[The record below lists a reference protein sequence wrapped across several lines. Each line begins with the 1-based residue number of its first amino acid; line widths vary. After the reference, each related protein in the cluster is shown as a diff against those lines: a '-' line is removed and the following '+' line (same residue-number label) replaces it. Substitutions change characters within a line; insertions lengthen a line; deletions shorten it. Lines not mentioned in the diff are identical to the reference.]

1 MPLSL
6 SGVIRVDRGTLDDLW
21 FSSQPIP
28 GVAFGLNDSVR
39 IKAGA
44 YSGEMASV
52 ISLESL
58 EPAPVYLVELANG
71 TDLKVTESDLERAA

>member
-1 MPLSL
+1 
-6 SGVIRVDRGTLDDLW
+6 VDRGKLDVLW

-28 GVAFGLNDSVR
+28 GVAFDLNDSVR
-39 IKAGA
+39 IKTGA
-44 YSGEMASV
+44 HSGEIASV

-58 EPAPVYLVELANG
+58 EPAPVYMVELADG

>member
-1 MPLSL
+1 M
-6 SGVIRVDRGTLDDLW
+6 DRPKLDHLW
-21 FSSQPIP
+21 FDSQPIP
-28 GVAFGLNDSVR
+28 GVAFRLNDSVR
-39 IKAGA
+39 IKAGV

-52 ISLESL
+52 VSLESL